1 MEKKFMLTLHVSES
15 ELTSIAS
22 FFYGRWL
29 YFEKIRDATNSLRC
43 STMQYQIE
51 CNMTKEQKE
60 GEEYEAYKEF
70 NKKMASMAK

>member
-22 FFYGRWL
+22 FFYGRYL
-29 YFEKIRDATNSLRC
+29 YFERKKDATNSLRC

-51 CNMTKEQKE
+51 CSMSKEQKE
-60 GEEYEAYKEF
+60 GEEYKLFKEA
-70 NKKMASMAK
+70 NKKMAAMAP